1 MVREQSIS
9 RLIETLHH
17 IGADGVDLTVRDGYP
32 VNPKNV
38 RTALPEAVKQFRA
51 AGLAIPLVS
60 APTTLNSATAPYV
73 EELWA
78 ACHDA
83 NVLNVKI
90 GYWPFEGKG
99 YWETV
104 DSARKQLDGF
114 AQLAQRFGIKA
125 CLHTHSGS
133 YVGLNASS
141 TMHLAK
147 GFSPSNIGVYLD
159 PGHLAVNGE
168 PLPMAFDMAQQYLT
182 LVAIK
187 DSIVLKGEAGK
198 PRTSKFL
205 PLGDGFVDWREMMQ
219 ILAKRSYDGALSFH
233 SEYEGWPETR
243 LVEQTKKDIAF
254 MRAIEAEV
262 KGKV

>member
-1 MVREQSIS
+1 V
-9 RLIETLHH
+9 
-17 IGADGVDLTVRDGYP
+17 
-32 VNPKNV
+32 
-38 RTALPEAVKQFRA
+38 LPEAVRQIRG
-51 AGLAIPLVS
+51 AGLAVPLVT
-60 APTTLNSATAPYV
+60 APTTLNASNASYV
-73 EELWA
+73 EDLWA

-90 GYWPFEGKG
+90 GYWLFEGKG

-104 DSARKQLDGF
+104 DAARKQLEGF

-168 PLPMAFDMAQQYLT
+168 PLSMAFDMAQEYLT
-182 LVAIK
+182 LVGIK
-187 DSIVLKGEAGK
+187 DSLVIKGEAGK
-198 PRTSKFL
+198 PRSSKFL
-205 PLGDGFVDWREMMQ
+205 PLGEGFVDWHEMMR
-219 ILAKRSYDGALSFH
+219 ILVKRSYDGPLSFH
-233 SEYEGWPETR
+233 SEYDDWPEVR
-243 LVEQTKKDIAF
+243 LIEQTKKDIAF
-254 MRAIEAEV
+254 MRAIESEV